1 MTALERAAERG
12 HTLERHP
19 TVNDR
24 EQFVCRRCGAT
35 LLIDDVNRSG
45 WGTSLDR
52 SCLGSE
58 VA

>member
-1 MTALERAAERG
+1 MTPQQRAAERG
-12 HTLERHP
+12 HVMERFP
-19 TVNDR
+19 TVAGR

-35 LLIDDVNRSG
+35 LLVDERNKSG
-45 WGTSLDR
+45 FGSSLER